1 VSPGGRGATG
11 YQALWPWWYAF
22 EGDASHGTTPM
33 KDMARDEANR
43 IFNSMFDINPCFN
56 ITNTGGTF
64 QTC

>member
-1 VSPGGRGATG
+1 
-11 YQALWPWWYAF
+11 
-22 EGDASHGTTPM
+22 M